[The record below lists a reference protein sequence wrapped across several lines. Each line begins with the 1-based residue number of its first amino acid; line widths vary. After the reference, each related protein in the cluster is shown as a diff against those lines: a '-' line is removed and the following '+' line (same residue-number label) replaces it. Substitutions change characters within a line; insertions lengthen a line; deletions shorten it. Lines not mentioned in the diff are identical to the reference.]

1 MNNISKSIGFI
12 GIGLMGISLIQRLS
26 NYDQVIYAF
35 DKDKKTLSGIKIN
48 NVHSAN
54 DAAEVAKKCD
64 IIFICVDKTENVEH
78 AVFDD
83 NGVIQNYKRK
93 N

>member
-12 GIGLMGISLIQRLS
+12 GIGLMGSSLIQRLS

-35 DKDKKTLSGIKIN
+35 DKDKKILSGIKIN
-48 NVHSAN
+48 NVHIAN

-64 IIFICVDKTENVEH
+64 IIFI
-78 AVFDD
+78 
-83 NGVIQNYKRK
+83 
-93 N
+93 